1 MKMSF
6 LIKLERLSLLS
17 VILSSL
23 FCSSYS
29 AFADNVELDDRDLKT
44 LSKLDLLDAKQ
55 VAGTAYKAGLV
66 TFAYGSGIP
75 TVVCALLELT
85 DLAFEKGES
94 ILSVQLG
101 DSVRWNIE
109 SAISGSANDSVEHLI
124 VKPLEAGLKTS
135 MLITTDRR
143 TYHIRLKSTEADF
156 MPAVVF
162 SYPNSLKLPSKKH
175 YGDDSYLQYT
185 SNYDS
190 NEDHNDYSETNSSLK
205 YYSSVQNVSYEG
217 NSRPALNVAATYN
230 DSTQRRNYN
239 YSVDGDS
246 KIIPQNVYDDGKR
259 TFIVMN
265 NPINLSYLPVL
276 QEISS
281 ESFLFFGEDK
291 TNTINFT
298 YFDNT
303 FVVDGIYSHL
313 RLISK
318 NGEEKQSADVVR
330 LES

>member
-1 MKMSF
+1 MKMSV

-17 VILSSL
+17 VILSCL

-29 AFADNVELDDRDLKT
+29 AFADNVDLDDRDLKN

-205 YYSSVQNVSYEG
+205 NHSSVQNVSYEG
-217 NSRPALNVAATYN
+217 NSRLALNVAATYN

-265 NPINLSYLPVL
+265 NPINSSYLPVL

>member
-1 MKMSF
+1 MKMSV

-17 VILSSL
+17 VILSCL
-23 FCSSYS
+23 FFSSYS
-29 AFADNVELDDRDLKT
+29 AFADNVDLDDRDLKT

-190 NEDHNDYSETNSSLK
+190 NEEHNDYSETNSSLK
-205 YYSSVQNVSYEG
+205 NYSSVQNVSYEE

-230 DSTQRRNYN
+230 DSPQRRNYN

-265 NPINLSYLPVL
+265 NPINSSYLPVL

>member
-1 MKMSF
+1 MKMSV

-17 VILSSL
+17 VILSC
-23 FCSSYS
+23 FFFSSYS
-29 AFADNVELDDRDLKT
+29 AFADNVDLDDRDLKT

-190 NEDHNDYSETNSSLK
+190 NEDHNDCSETNSSLK
-205 YYSSVQNVSYEG
+205 NYSSVQNVSYEG

-265 NPINLSYLPVL
+265 NPINSSYLPVL
-276 QEISS
+276 QEISL

>member
-1 MKMSF
+1 MKMSV

-17 VILSSL
+17 AILSCL

-29 AFADNVELDDRDLKT
+29 AFADNVDLDDRDLKT

-55 VAGTAYKAGLV
+55 VPGTAYKAGLV
-66 TFAYGSGIP
+66 TFTYGSGIP

-162 SYPNSLKLPSKKH
+162 SYPNNLKLPSKKH

-185 SNYDS
+185 SNYVS
-190 NEDHNDYSETNSSLK
+190 NEDHNDNSETNSSLK
-205 YYSSVQNVSYEG
+205 NYSSVQNVSYEG

-265 NPINLSYLPVL
+265 NPINSSYLPVL

>member
-1 MKMSF
+1 MKMSV

-23 FCSSYS
+23 FFSSYS
-29 AFADNVELDDRDLKT
+29 AFADNVDLDDRDLKT

-85 DLAFEKGES
+85 DLTFEKGES

-205 YYSSVQNVSYEG
+205 NYSSVQKVSYEG

-259 TFIVMN
+259 IFIVMN
-265 NPINLSYLPVL
+265 NPINSSYLPVL

>member
-1 MKMSF
+1 MKMSV

-17 VILSSL
+17 VILSCL
-23 FCSSYS
+23 FFSSYS
-29 AFADNVELDDRDLKT
+29 AFADNVDLDDRDLKT

-55 VAGTAYKAGLV
+55 VSGTAYKAGLV

-156 MPAVVF
+156 MPAVIF

-185 SNYDS
+185 SNYVS
-190 NEDHNDYSETNSSLK
+190 NEDHNDNSETNSSLK
-205 YYSSVQNVSYEG
+205 NYSSVQNVSYEG

-265 NPINLSYLPVL
+265 NPINSNYLPVL

>member
-1 MKMSF
+1 MKMSV

-17 VILSSL
+17 VILSCL
-23 FCSSYS
+23 FFSSYS
-29 AFADNVELDDRDLKT
+29 AFADNVDLDDRDLKT

-205 YYSSVQNVSYEG
+205 NYSSVQNVSYEE
-217 NSRPALNVAATYN
+217 NSRPALNVATTYN

-265 NPINLSYLPVL
+265 NPINSSYLPVL

>member
-1 MKMSF
+1 MKMSV

-17 VILSSL
+17 VILSCL
-23 FCSSYS
+23 FFSSYS
-29 AFADNVELDDRDLKT
+29 AFADNVDLDDRDLKT

-205 YYSSVQNVSYEG
+205 NYSSVQNVSYEG

-230 DSTQRRNYN
+230 DSPQRRNYN

-265 NPINLSYLPVL
+265 NPINSSYLPVL

-281 ESFLFFGEDK
+281 ESFLFLGEDK

>member
-1 MKMSF
+1 MKMSV

-17 VILSSL
+17 AILSCL

-29 AFADNVELDDRDLKT
+29 AFADNVDLDDRDLKT

-66 TFAYGSGIP
+66 TFTYGSGLP

-185 SNYDS
+185 SNYVS

-265 NPINLSYLPVL
+265 NPINSSYLPVL

>member
-109 SAISGSANDSVEHLI
+109 SAISGSANDSIEHLI

-265 NPINLSYLPVL
+265 NPINSSYLPVL

>member
-1 MKMSF
+1 MKMSV

-17 VILSSL
+17 AILSCL

-29 AFADNVELDDRDLKT
+29 AFADNVDLDDRDLKT

-66 TFAYGSGIP
+66 TFTYGSGIP

-135 MLITTDRR
+135 VLITTDRR

-185 SNYDS
+185 SNYVS
-190 NEDHNDYSETNSSLK
+190 NEDHNDNSETNSSLK
-205 YYSSVQNVSYEG
+205 NYSSVQNVSYEG

-265 NPINLSYLPVL
+265 NPINSSYLPVL

>member
-1 MKMSF
+1 MSV

-17 VILSSL
+17 VILSCL
-23 FCSSYS
+23 FFSSYS
-29 AFADNVELDDRDLKT
+29 AFADNVDLDDRDLKT

-143 TYHIRLKSTEADF
+143 TYHLRLKSTEADF

-175 YGDDSYLQYT
+175 YGNDSYLQYS

-205 YYSSVQNVSYEG
+205 NYSSVQNVSYEG

-246 KIIPQNVYDDGKR
+246 KIIPQNVYVDGKR

-265 NPINLSYLPVL
+265 NPINSSYLPVL

>member
-17 VILSSL
+17 VILSCL
-23 FCSSYS
+23 FFSSYS

-185 SNYDS
+185 SNYES

-205 YYSSVQNVSYEG
+205 NYSSVQNVSYEG

-259 TFIVMN
+259 IFIVMN
-265 NPINLSYLPVL
+265 NPINSSYLPVL

>member
-1 MKMSF
+1 MKMSV

-17 VILSSL
+17 VILSCL

-29 AFADNVELDDRDLKT
+29 AFADNVDLDDRDLKT

-66 TFAYGSGIP
+66 TFTYGSGIP

-205 YYSSVQNVSYEG
+205 NYSSVQNVSYEG

-259 TFIVMN
+259 IFIVMN
-265 NPINLSYLPVL
+265 NPINSSYLPVL

>member
-1 MKMSF
+1 MKMSV

-17 VILSSL
+17 VILSCL

-29 AFADNVELDDRDLKT
+29 AFADNVDLDDRDLKT
-44 LSKLDLLDAKQ
+44 LSKLDSLDAKQ

-109 SAISGSANDSVEHLI
+109 SAISGSANDSIEHLI

-205 YYSSVQNVSYEG
+205 NYSSVQNVSYEG

-259 TFIVMN
+259 IFIVMN
-265 NPINLSYLPVL
+265 NPINSSYLPVL

>member
-1 MKMSF
+1 MKMSV

-17 VILSSL
+17 AILSCL

-29 AFADNVELDDRDLKT
+29 AFADNVDLDDRDLKT

-55 VAGTAYKAGLV
+55 VPGTAYKAGLV
-66 TFAYGSGIP
+66 TFTYGSGIP

-185 SNYDS
+185 SNYVS
-190 NEDHNDYSETNSSLK
+190 NEDHNDNSETNSSLK
-205 YYSSVQNVSYEG
+205 NYSSVQNVSYEG

-265 NPINLSYLPVL
+265 NPINSSYLPVL

>member
-1 MKMSF
+1 MKMSI

-17 VILSSL
+17 VILSCL
-23 FCSSYS
+23 FFSSYS
-29 AFADNVELDDRDLKT
+29 AFADNVDLDDRDLKT

-143 TYHIRLKSTEADF
+143 TYHLRLKSTEADF

-175 YGDDSYLQYT
+175 YGNDSYLQYS

-205 YYSSVQNVSYEG
+205 YYSSVQNVSYEE

-265 NPINLSYLPVL
+265 NPINSSYLPVL

>member
-1 MKMSF
+1 MKMSV

-23 FCSSYS
+23 FFSSYS
-29 AFADNVELDDRDLKT
+29 AFADNIDLDDRDLKT

-85 DLAFEKGES
+85 DLTFEKGES

-205 YYSSVQNVSYEG
+205 NYSSVQNVSYEG

-259 TFIVMN
+259 IFIVMN
-265 NPINLSYLPVL
+265 NPINSSYLPVL

>member
-1 MKMSF
+1 MKMSV

-17 VILSSL
+17 VILSCL
-23 FCSSYS
+23 FFSSYS
-29 AFADNVELDDRDLKT
+29 AFADNVDLDDRDLKT

-185 SNYDS
+185 SNYES

-205 YYSSVQNVSYEG
+205 NYSSVQNVSYEG

-259 TFIVMN
+259 IFIVMN
-265 NPINLSYLPVL
+265 NPINSSYLPVL

>member
-1 MKMSF
+1 MKMSV

-17 VILSSL
+17 VILSCL

-29 AFADNVELDDRDLKT
+29 AFADNVDLDDRDLKT

-109 SAISGSANDSVEHLI
+109 SAISGSENDSVEHLI

-205 YYSSVQNVSYEG
+205 NYSSVQNVSYEG

-265 NPINLSYLPVL
+265 NPINSSYLPVL

>member
-1 MKMSF
+1 MKMSV

-17 VILSSL
+17 VILSCL
-23 FCSSYS
+23 FFSSYS
-29 AFADNVELDDRDLKT
+29 AFADNIDLDDRDLKT

-190 NEDHNDYSETNSSLK
+190 NEDHNDCSETNSSLK
-205 YYSSVQNVSYEG
+205 NYSSVQNVSYEG

-265 NPINLSYLPVL
+265 NPINSSYLPVL
-276 QEISS
+276 QEISL

>member
-1 MKMSF
+1 MSV

-17 VILSSL
+17 AILSCL

-29 AFADNVELDDRDLKT
+29 AFADNVDLDDRDLKT
-44 LSKLDLLDAKQ
+44 LSKLNLLDAKQ

-66 TFAYGSGIP
+66 TFTYGSGIP

-109 SAISGSANDSVEHLI
+109 SAISGSANDSIEHLI

-185 SNYDS
+185 SNYES

-265 NPINLSYLPVL
+265 NPINSSYLPVL

>member
-1 MKMSF
+1 MKMSV

-23 FCSSYS
+23 FFSSYS
-29 AFADNVELDDRDLKT
+29 AFADNIDLDDRDLKT

-85 DLAFEKGES
+85 DLTFEKGES

-162 SYPNSLKLPSKKH
+162 SYPNSLELPSKKH

-205 YYSSVQNVSYEG
+205 NYSSVQNVSYEG

-259 TFIVMN
+259 IFIVMN
-265 NPINLSYLPVL
+265 NPINSSYLPVL

>member
-1 MKMSF
+1 MKMSV

-17 VILSSL
+17 VILSCL

-29 AFADNVELDDRDLKT
+29 AFADNVDLDDRDLKT

-135 MLITTDRR
+135 ILITTDRR

-205 YYSSVQNVSYEG
+205 NYSSVQNVSYEG

-259 TFIVMN
+259 IFIVMN
-265 NPINLSYLPVL
+265 NPINSSYLPVL

>member
-1 MKMSF
+1 MKMSV

-17 VILSSL
+17 VILSCL

-29 AFADNVELDDRDLKT
+29 AFADNVDLDDRDLKT

-85 DLAFEKGES
+85 ALAFEKGES

-205 YYSSVQNVSYEG
+205 NYSSVQNVSYEG

-265 NPINLSYLPVL
+265 NPINSSYLPVL

>member
-1 MKMSF
+1 MKMSV

-23 FCSSYS
+23 FFSSYS
-29 AFADNVELDDRDLKT
+29 AFADNVDLDDRDLKT

-85 DLAFEKGES
+85 DLTFEKGES

-205 YYSSVQNVSYEG
+205 NYSSVQNVSYEG

-265 NPINLSYLPVL
+265 NPINSSYLPVL

>member
-1 MKMSF
+1 MKMSV

-17 VILSSL
+17 VILSCL
-23 FCSSYS
+23 FFSSYS
-29 AFADNVELDDRDLKT
+29 AFADNVDLDDRDLKT

-143 TYHIRLKSTEADF
+143 TYHLRLKSTEADF

-175 YGDDSYLQYT
+175 YGNDSYLQYS

-205 YYSSVQNVSYEG
+205 YYSSVQNVSYEE

-265 NPINLSYLPVL
+265 NPINSSYLPVL

-330 LES
+330 QES

>member
-1 MKMSF
+1 MKMSV

-29 AFADNVELDDRDLKT
+29 AFADNVDLDDRDLKT

-205 YYSSVQNVSYEG
+205 NYSSVQNVSYEG
-217 NSRPALNVAATYN
+217 NSRPALNVATTYN
-230 DSTQRRNYN
+230 DSIQRRNYN

-259 TFIVMN
+259 IFIVMN
-265 NPINLSYLPVL
+265 NPINSSYLPVL

>member
-1 MKMSF
+1 MSV

-17 VILSSL
+17 AILSCL

-29 AFADNVELDDRDLKT
+29 AFADNVDLDDRDLKT

-66 TFAYGSGIP
+66 TFTYGSGIP

-185 SNYDS
+185 SNYES

-205 YYSSVQNVSYEG
+205 NYSSVQNVSYEG

-265 NPINLSYLPVL
+265 NPINSSYLPVL

-291 TNTINFT
+291 TNTVNFT

>member
-1 MKMSF
+1 MKMSV
-6 LIKLERLSLLS
+6 LIKLERLSLFS
-17 VILSSL
+17 VILSCL
-23 FCSSYS
+23 FFSSYS
-29 AFADNVELDDRDLKT
+29 AFADNVDLDDRDLKT

-190 NEDHNDYSETNSSLK
+190 NEDHNDCSETNSSLK
-205 YYSSVQNVSYEG
+205 NYSSVQNVSYEG

-265 NPINLSYLPVL
+265 NPINSSYLPVL
-276 QEISS
+276 QEISL

>member
-1 MKMSF
+1 MKMSV

-17 VILSSL
+17 VILSCL

-29 AFADNVELDDRDLKT
+29 AFADNVDLDDRDLKT

-190 NEDHNDYSETNSSLK
+190 NEDHNDCSETNSSLK
-205 YYSSVQNVSYEG
+205 NYSSVQNVSYEG

-265 NPINLSYLPVL
+265 NPINSSYLPVL

>member
-1 MKMSF
+1 MKMSV

-23 FCSSYS
+23 FFSSYS

-205 YYSSVQNVSYEG
+205 NYSSVQNVSYEG

-265 NPINLSYLPVL
+265 NPINSSYLPVL

>member
-1 MKMSF
+1 MKMSV

-17 VILSSL
+17 VILSCL
-23 FCSSYS
+23 FFSSYS
-29 AFADNVELDDRDLKT
+29 AFADNVDLDDRDLKT

-205 YYSSVQNVSYEG
+205 NYSSVQNVSYEG

-259 TFIVMN
+259 IFIVMN
-265 NPINLSYLPVL
+265 NPINSSYLPVL

-303 FVVDGIYSHL
+303 FVVDGLYSHL

>member
-1 MKMSF
+1 MKMSV

-17 VILSSL
+17 VILSCL
-23 FCSSYS
+23 FFSSYS
-29 AFADNVELDDRDLKT
+29 AFADNVDLDDRDLKT

-190 NEDHNDYSETNSSLK
+190 NEDHNDCSETNSSLK
-205 YYSSVQNVSYEG
+205 NYSSVQNVSYEG

-265 NPINLSYLPVL
+265 NPINSSYLPVL
-276 QEISS
+276 QEISL

>member
-1 MKMSF
+1 MKMSV

-17 VILSSL
+17 VILSCL
-23 FCSSYS
+23 FFSSYS
-29 AFADNVELDDRDLKT
+29 AFADNVDLDDRDLKT

-66 TFAYGSGIP
+66 TFTYGSGIP

-143 TYHIRLKSTEADF
+143 IYHIRLKSTEADF

-205 YYSSVQNVSYEG
+205 NYSSVQNVSYEG

-265 NPINLSYLPVL
+265 NPINSSYLPVL

>member
-1 MKMSF
+1 MKMSV

-17 VILSSL
+17 VILSCL
-23 FCSSYS
+23 FFSSYS
-29 AFADNVELDDRDLKT
+29 AFADNVDLDDRDLKT

-124 VKPLEAGLKTS
+124 VKPLEAGLKNS

-185 SNYDS
+185 SNYES

-205 YYSSVQNVSYEG
+205 NYSSVQNVSYEG

-265 NPINLSYLPVL
+265 NPINSSYLPVL

>member
-17 VILSSL
+17 VILSCL

-29 AFADNVELDDRDLKT
+29 AFADNVDLDDRDLKT

-85 DLAFEKGES
+85 DLTFEKGES

-109 SAISGSANDSVEHLI
+109 SAISGSSNDSVEHLI

-190 NEDHNDYSETNSSLK
+190 NEDHNDYSKTNSSLK
-205 YYSSVQNVSYEG
+205 NYSSVQNVSYEG

-230 DSTQRRNYN
+230 DNTQRRNYN

-259 TFIVMN
+259 IFIVMN
-265 NPINLSYLPVL
+265 NPINSSYLPVL

>member
-1 MKMSF
+1 MKMSV

-17 VILSSL
+17 AILSCL

-29 AFADNVELDDRDLKT
+29 AFADNVDLDDRDLKT
-44 LSKLDLLDAKQ
+44 LSKLDLLGAKQ

-66 TFAYGSGIP
+66 TFTYGSGIP

-185 SNYDS
+185 SNYVS
-190 NEDHNDYSETNSSLK
+190 NEDHNDNSETNSSLK
-205 YYSSVQNVSYEG
+205 NYSSVQNVSYEG

-265 NPINLSYLPVL
+265 NPINSSYLPVL

>member
-1 MKMSF
+1 MKMSV
-6 LIKLERLSLLS
+6 LIKLERLSILS

-23 FCSSYS
+23 FFSSYS
-29 AFADNVELDDRDLKT
+29 AFADNVDLDDRDLKT

-205 YYSSVQNVSYEG
+205 NYSSVQNVSYEG

-246 KIIPQNVYDDGKR
+246 KIFPQNVYDDGKR

-265 NPINLSYLPVL
+265 NPINSSYLPVL

>member
-1 MKMSF
+1 MKMSV

-17 VILSSL
+17 VILSCL

-29 AFADNVELDDRDLKT
+29 AFADNVDLDDRDLKT

-175 YGDDSYLQYT
+175 YGDDPYLQYT

-205 YYSSVQNVSYEG
+205 NYSSVQNVSYEG

-265 NPINLSYLPVL
+265 NPINSSYLPVL